1 MDVFF
6 MYMVVMFC
14 LFCCSC
20 HVLLPV
26 VRFHRKG
33 IGCITYSQSCHV
45 LFWVVITAI
54 VVMFCCVLSGFC
66 DECILSVH
74 GCHVLSLLL

>member
-1 MDVFF
+1 

-14 LFCCSC
+14 LYYCSC
-20 HVLLPV
+20 YVLLSV
-26 VRFHRKG
+26 VRFHREG
-33 IGCITYSQSCHV
+33 IGCITYSQSCHD

-66 DECILSVH
+66 DECILYVH
-74 GCHVLSLLL
+74 VYVLSLLL